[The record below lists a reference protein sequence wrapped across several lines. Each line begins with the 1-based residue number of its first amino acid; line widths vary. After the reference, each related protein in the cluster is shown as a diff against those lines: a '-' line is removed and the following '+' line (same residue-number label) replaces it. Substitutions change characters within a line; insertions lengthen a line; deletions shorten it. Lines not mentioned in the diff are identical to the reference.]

1 MVVESLLDS
10 DNISSSEQEIAQSSY
25 EQFDDDAL
33 WHAIARNDIEA
44 LSYAYKRY
52 YNGLYFYGLKCTSR
66 SPLVEDSIQ
75 DLFLKLW
82 DKRHNIQI
90 KQAFKPYLFMMFRRI
105 VIDKLNQLT
114 KREEIKEAQDPLMP
128 SLSVQDIIINRE
140 IEAEKLTRL
149 DTALKGLSSRQK
161 EIIYLRFYEELSYQQ
176 IADTLNI
183 KYQSVRNYI
192 YESIK
197 LLKTA
202 AKMIVLIIAALINWV

>member
-1 MVVESLLDS
+1 MIDS
-10 DNISSSEQEIAQSSY
+10 DNISSSEREVAQSSY

-33 WHAIARNDIEA
+33 WHGIAKNDIDA

-66 SPLVEDSIQ
+66 APLVEDSIQ

-82 DKRHNIQI
+82 DKRHSIQI

-114 KREEIKEAQDPLMP
+114 KREEIKEAQDPLKP
-128 SLSVQDIIINRE
+128 SLSVQDLIINKE

-149 DTALKGLSSRQK
+149 DSALKGLSPRQN

-176 IADTLNI
+176 IADTLDI
-183 KYQSVRNYI
+183 KYQSVRNCI

-202 AKMIVLIIAALINWV
+202 ANVIALIITSLILWP